1 MTRKNAIFLINIEIL
16 LTIIY
21 ILFNCNYIKITI
33 EVIMAN
39 TLIYIPVEREEFW
52 KKIKEKAKKERR
64 GVGFYICDELEKI
77 FDEPEK
83 ESLV

>member
-1 MTRKNAIFLINIEIL
+1 
-16 LTIIY
+16 
-21 ILFNCNYIKITI
+21 
-33 EVIMAN
+33 MAN

-77 FDEPEK
+77 FDESEK